1 VSEPPLLLAL
11 DQGTTSTRAMAFS
24 TGGAV
29 VAQAQLELPQS
40 FPRPGWVEHDPARIA
55 ADAWRVLRDVAAAA
69 GNRSLATLGITN
81 QRETTVLWDR
91 RTGQPVHPAI
101 VWQDRRTADTCA
113 DLRAAGH
120 GARVAASTGLVLD
133 PYFSATKLAW
143 LLDNVEGARARAKRG
158 DLAFGTIDTWLVWTL
173 TGGRVHATD
182 ASNASRTMLFDIGR
196 QCWDADLLRLFD
208 IPAALL
214 PDVRDS
220 DADFGTVTLD
230 GRTVPIRAVLGD
242 QQAATFGQAA
252 FHPGMVKSTY
262 GTGAFVLLNTGTQRL
277 QSRHNLLTTVA
288 WRRGGAVTYALEG
301 AIFMA
306 GATVQWLRD
315 GLGVIASAAECDSL
329 AASQP
334 DSEGVYLVPAF
345 TGLGAPWW
353 DAEARG
359 AIMGLTRASGRAHLA
374 RAALE
379 AVGYQTRDLL
389 AAMTADGAPAPAV
402 LRVDGGLARSDLA
415 MQFLADQLAV
425 AVARPT
431 VTETTARG
439 VAWAAGIAAGLLD
452 DAAVERAWQQDREFQ
467 PAMAADRRETLYA
480 GWRRAVRRTLSDT
493 GQDP

>member
-1 VSEPPLLLAL
+1 
-11 DQGTTSTRAMAFS
+11 
-24 TGGAV
+24 
-29 VAQAQLELPQS
+29 
-40 FPRPGWVEHDPARIA
+40 
-55 ADAWRVLRDVAAAA
+55 
-69 GNRSLATLGITN
+69 
-81 QRETTVLWDR
+81 
-91 RTGQPVHPAI
+91 
-101 VWQDRRTADTCA
+101 
-113 DLRAAGH
+113 
-120 GARVAASTGLVLD
+120 
-133 PYFSATKLAW
+133 
-143 LLDNVEGARARAKRG
+143 
-158 DLAFGTIDTWLVWTL
+158 
-173 TGGRVHATD
+173 
-182 ASNASRTMLFDIGR
+182 
-196 QCWDADLLRLFD
+196 
-208 IPAALL
+208 
-214 PDVRDS
+214 
-220 DADFGTVTLD
+220 
-230 GRTVPIRAVLGD
+230 
-242 QQAATFGQAA
+242 
-252 FHPGMVKSTY
+252 MVKSTY
-262 GTGAFVLLNTGTQRL
+262 GTGAFLLLNTGTQRL
-277 QSRHNLLTTVA
+277 RSRHNLLTTVA
-288 WRRGGAVTYALEG
+288 WRRGGTVTYALEG

-315 GLGVIASAAECDSL
+315 GLGVIASAAESDTL

-389 AAMTADGAPAPAV
+389 AAMAADGAPPPAV

-425 AVARPT
+425 PVARPT

-452 DAAVERAWQQDREFQ
+452 DATVERAWQQDREFR

-493 GQDP
+493 ERDQ